1 MTEGD
6 PAAPFSRDDA
16 REEPHNLFVN
26 TAKLWVA
33 GEKRAKGEPAPRAV
47 FDYGDIN
54 KPNKKA
60 ASATIAFPLH
70 EAEWHWQDGH
80 WVRYLEGGPMTLEG
94 GDPIV
99 ADNIVI
105 QQVKTTESD
114 ITDVAGYPSPE
125 VTVTG
130 SGKAWLLRNGK
141 VIIGTWQR
149 GSEGDVTT
157 FQTKKGEDFH
167 LQPGTTFVE
176 LAPTGMFTA
185 PVTFGP

>member
-1 MTEGD
+1 
-6 PAAPFSRDDA
+6 
-16 REEPHNLFVN
+16 
-26 TAKLWVA
+26 
-33 GEKRAKGEPAPRAV
+33 
-47 FDYGDIN
+47 
-54 KPNKKA
+54 
-60 ASATIAFPLH
+60 
-70 EAEWHWQDGH
+70 
-80 WVRYLEGGPMTLEG
+80 MTLED

-141 VIIGTWQR
+141 VITGTWER

-157 FQTKKGEDFH
+157 FHTKKGDDFH
-167 LQPGTTFVE
+167 LEPGTTFVE